1 MASSCVFSLAH
12 QATGGCYA
20 STVKP
25 FQVTLVKP
33 VVYLKT
39 ELERSENNH
48 NSCIWPWLHSLKRG
62 VVLTEDVLGNIIL
75 VGIHK

>member
-48 NSCIWPWLHSLKRG
+48 LLYLAMATFSGKGGSSH
-62 VVLTEDVLGNIIL
+62 
-75 VGIHK
+75 